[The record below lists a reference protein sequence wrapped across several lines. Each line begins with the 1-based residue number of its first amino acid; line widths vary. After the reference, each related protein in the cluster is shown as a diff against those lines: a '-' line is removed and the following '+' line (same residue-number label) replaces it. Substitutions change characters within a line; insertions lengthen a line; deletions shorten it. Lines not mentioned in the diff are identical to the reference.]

1 MKPSPSCKESMRRC
15 MEQHSFAYAHLYNDE
30 KAMDMHIHDCY
41 EIYYSI
47 SGGKQF
53 LIDNC
58 FYDIMDGDIFLIN
71 QFESHYLT
79 QIDKQKHERII
90 ISIDP
95 EFLSRLSTETTDLSR
110 CFHFR
115 DTEMPHRMHLTPEE
129 QNRFMYFIHKLP
141 DNSGLGEDI
150 LDHAL
155 FLELMVFLNRAFEIR
170 CQRNAAA
177 EKDGR
182 NNEARTAE
190 GEAGSRCIGDNSAGY
205 SSAGNSGAESS
216 RNKGAGSG
224 AAGTGPAGKSGSGQ
238 RTSSGSSAFPHSG
251 SYHTQVDEILSYIN
265 THIQDDLS
273 LDRLSPHFYLSTSY
287 ICRIFKAATGT
298 TINKYITAKRIT
310 LSKSLLSQGYSVNE
324 ACETC
329 GFNDYSNYLKA
340 FTRAVGVSPKKYAQF
355 NS

>member
-1 MKPSPSCKESMRRC
+1 
-15 MEQHSFAYAHLYNDE
+15 
-30 KAMDMHIHDCY
+30 MHIHDWY

-90 ISIDP
+90 LSIDP
-95 EFLSRLSTETTDLSR
+95 EFLGRLSTEATDLSR

-115 DTEMPHRMHLTPEE
+115 DTKMPHRMHLTPEE

-141 DNSGLGEDI
+141 DNIGLGEDI
-150 LDHAL
+150 LDHAV
-155 FLELMVFLNRAFEIR
+155 FLELMVFLNRAFETR
-170 CQRNAAA
+170 CRQSAA
-177 EKDGR
+177 EGKDLR
-182 NNEARTAE
+182 
-190 GEAGSRCIGDNSAGY
+190 
-205 SSAGNSGAESS
+205 
-216 RNKGAGSG
+216 KK
-224 AAGTGPAGKSGSGQ
+224 GTGTTAGDSAHDSPGSI
-238 RTSSGSSAFPHSG
+238 RETASALPHSG

-273 LDRLSPHFYLSTSY
+273 LDRLSSHFYLSTSY

-324 ACETC
+324 ACEAC